1 MNENKEGK
9 QKSSRRNNRDLK
21 IIIVGDSGTG
31 KTSFVNRYILNK
43 FAEVYQATIASQFS
57 SKIIQIDDIVY
68 RLQFWDIAG
77 QDKSPGTTRVFC
89 KDSNGIVLC
98 CEVNNHKTRKN
109 TKEWKESLNKNI
121 KLDNIPI
128 IIVENKCDVLGDKE
142 EDYNKNIEELKQ
154 FTKEINAIN
163 CFRSSALNGY
173 GVEESMNYLIREIIN
188 ATNFNEVYDEEESVR
203 ETIALNQQP
212 HYSIRGNK
220 SNCC

>member
-1 MNENKEGK
+1 MNDNNNDKNSQEKPIK
-9 QKSSRRNNRDLK
+9 KKNRDLK

-43 FAEVYQATIASQFS
+43 FSQNTQTTIASQLS
-57 SKIIQIDDIVY
+57 SKIIELDDVIY

-98 CEVNNHKTRKN
+98 CEVNKNKTRKN

-128 IIVENKCDVLGDKE
+128 ILIENKCDLLGDKE
-142 EDYNKNIEELKQ
+142 EDYNNNIEELKK
-154 FTKEINAIN
+154 FCDEINVIN
-163 CFRSSALNGY
+163 CFRTS
-173 GVEESMNYLIREIIN
+173 II
-188 ATNFNEVYDEEESVR
+188 
-203 ETIALNQQP
+203 
-212 HYSIRGNK
+212 SIIH
-220 SNCC
+220 S